1 MIIFIHFEILIHLF
15 INLIRFHFII
25 IIISTLYSIFEF
37 HQINLISS
45 SKLTHYFRFLNF
57 NDNHFLFNLNLK
69 VNNLEI
75 INLFKIY
82 INHYS

>member
-1 MIIFIHFEILIHLF
+1 
-15 INLIRFHFII
+15 
-25 IIISTLYSIFEF
+25 
-37 HQINLISS
+37 
-45 SKLTHYFRFLNF
+45 LTHYFRFLNF